1 MSNRLSASR
10 TGASFLLRLTSII
23 GLLGSGLGFGLSA
36 AERPERIIDLPQTW
50 DFRLDAG
57 KVGDSEHWERP
68 DLPADSWKPI
78 LVPSTWE
85 AQGHAYNGIAWYRT
99 TFDLPADSVGP
110 FWLELPA
117 IDETDTTFINGKK
130 VGATKNEFQKPRRYA
145 LDPAILI
152 RGGRNLVAVKV
163 EDYYGD
169 GGIYAG
175 KARIIEAGMAVSAVP
190 AAPTGPD
197 EVALPLVVARD
208 AAGLAKEW
216 PSGWRD
222 GGTADTRMRVAPCT
236 GPDGAPG
243 LQLDAWF
250 PNCSGEYVQ
259 RTLPAGADGPAL
271 ARDGRDYLAFSY
283 RSETEGELRLHLT
296 EAGFVWGRGDPKLQ
310 CAVVLLRKT
319 TEWTRVIV
327 PFSWF
332 VTTSSFGAD
341 ERLSN
346 LPACRTLSIGYTNN
360 ELRGPGKIE
369 LGGFAAGRFA
379 AAADRIDLGTPWRL
393 ARDPD
398 NQGSTAKWADAGSD
412 DAAWTWHAPGTP
424 TEHLRGDWEKYDG
437 VVWYRRT
444 VEIPESWRGRQIRLV
459 AGKIN
464 DFKDQA
470 MLFLD
475 GKPIAETTEKD
486 KRLGAVLEAGQ
497 LLPGRH
503 VLAIRYVDGWGPTA
517 VLGNLELSADLCAVA
532 LQQAGG
538 KPVKAVGAAMPATV
552 GTRWS
557 VQATLPPAIAAKAAR
572 MTMVVRDQFHR
583 VLADQPVVVT
593 AGVGRIDLDDAG
605 SRRLFWS
612 EALRLRV
619 LVEDAQRRPLAAMED
634 DEIKLDMSARDSL
647 NLPAK
652 PEHYVD
658 TAYGR
663 LKVVDEIDAAV
674 DPAKGPH
681 PYKEGGIRRSWVG
694 RRAYDSWVDGVRV
707 QAWNGASFREATN
720 NEWFGY
726 RIGRQGLRLH
736 RPYVLRVTY
745 PEDKPRYMIMNI
757 QAGRNHQGTGF
768 NGGLGAENPFAPYP
782 QTGRYEHY
790 DHIVVPD
797 ERTYGGGATGEDG
810 ARIADGRNGFWVFF
824 FDIGRCYAPGYQSA
838 GPAVARLQLLEL
850 PDEAL
855 AGPAIRYPDGQT
867 HRILMAD
874 WEREPES
881 PAADLVAQARF
892 MGLNA
897 IAPAFL
903 KWGRLAYWKTGLGQ
917 LQQTTTTWNDVRAE
931 RPADEVP
938 IYDRYLDATRGSG
951 LTLIPRLEVGGS
963 EDIPEAQRAIGAN
976 GGKAGPNR
984 FHSWCSDLTQP
995 AILEEWKAILNEV
1008 ITTRITNNPQL
1019 GGVLWRIRSDRLPI
1033 SYGLPAVQRFIAETG
1048 QKPDKAPANDKE
1060 AAIFATSEPIK
1071 AKYEAWWHKVRLDFQ
1086 RTLVEIMH
1094 ASRPDLRLWYYNW
1107 DPDGWH
1113 LGAMKNTPEDWVDYY
1128 SKNQSGRYYD
1138 KVCASKRALTAA
1150 DLLRLLKEGAAEGNY
1165 GRRPHHEMRMDLYR
1179 KEAGIAV
1186 MLPIWDWF
1194 LLDQP
1199 EYMRAYDTE
1208 AGSTFSVQCHYEE
1221 KGRWNVQGDNYE
1233 SSEVTPGGPDFA
1245 MAHEVMACFHA
1256 DPTTLSFT
1264 TYTFGRGFVDRHRRF
1279 AQEYLALPAVRGT
1292 EVAATEDADVKV
1304 RVHPGMPGT
1313 SYLAIIH
1320 RGFAAKPGLRVA
1332 VPGAWEGTV
1341 QVTDARGQAVP
1352 ATVEGGALVLHLDL
1366 GAMEL
1371 RSFRISAA
1379 R

>member
-1 MSNRLSASR
+1 MTARFRTVSAI
-10 TGASFLLRLTSII
+10 ACALLAGTIA
-23 GLLGSGLGFGLSA
+23 A
-36 AERPERIIDLPQTW
+36 AERPERIIDLPRTW
-50 DFRLDAG
+50 EFRLDAG
-57 KVGDSEHWERP
+57 KVGDTENWARP
-68 DLPADSWKPI
+68 DLPAEGWKPI

-85 AQGHAYNGIAWYRT
+85 AQGYNYNGIAWYRT
-99 TFDLPADSVGP
+99 AFDLPADATGP

-117 IDETDTTFINGKK
+117 IDETDTTFINGRK
-130 VGATKNEFQKPRRYA
+130 VGATKNEFQKTRSYA
-145 LDPAILI
+145 IDPALLV
-152 RGGRNLVAVKV
+152 RGGRNVVVVKV

-175 KARIIEAGMAVSAVP
+175 TARIVEPGMAVAAP
-190 AAPTGPD
+190 AATPTGPD

-216 PSGWRD
+216 PAGWRD
-222 GGTADTRMRVAPCT
+222 GGTADTRMRVAPCA
-236 GPDGAPG
+236 GPDGAAG

-259 RTLPAGADGPAL
+259 RTLPAGSDGPAL

-296 EAGFVWGRGDPKLQ
+296 EAGFTWGRGDPKKQ
-310 CAVVLLRKT
+310 CAVVMLRKT
-319 TEWTRVIV
+319 TEWTRVVV

-332 VTTSSFGAD
+332 MTITPFGAD
-341 ERLSN
+341 ERLAN
-346 LPACRTLSIGYTNN
+346 LPACRTLSIGYCNN

-369 LGGFAAGRFA
+369 LAAFAAGRFA
-379 AAADRIDLGTPWRL
+379 AAGERIDLATPWRL
-393 ARDPD
+393 ARDPED
-398 NQGSTAKWADAGSD
+398 KGLAARWAEAGFD
-412 DAAWTWHAPGTP
+412 DAAWTWNAPGTP
-424 TEHLRGDWEKYDG
+424 AEHLRGEWEKYDG
-437 VVWYRRT
+437 VIWYRRQ
-444 VEIPESWRGRQIRLV
+444 VEIPEAWRGRQIRLQ
-459 AGKIN
+459 AGAIN

-470 MLFLD
+470 TLYLD
-475 GKPIAETTEKD
+475 GRPIATTSEKD
-486 KRLGAVLEAGQ
+486 KRLGAVLEAGRLQ
-497 LLPGRH
+497 PGIH
-503 VLAIRYVDGWGPTA
+503 QLAIRYADGWGPAA
-517 VLGNLELSADLCAVA
+517 VPGVIGIGPDLCAVS
-532 LQQAGG
+532 LQQAGRD
-538 KPVKAVGAAMPATV
+538 PVKAVGAAMPATV
-552 GTRWS
+552 GARWS
-557 VQATLPPAIAAKAAR
+557 VVASLPPAIAARAAR
-572 MTMVVRDQFHR
+572 MTVLVRDQFHR
-583 VLADQPVVVT
+583 VLAEQPVTVT
-593 AGVGRIDLDDAG
+593 AGTARIDLDDAG
-605 SRRLFWS
+605 SRRLFWGES
-612 EALRLRV
+612 LRLRV
-619 LVEDAQRRPLAAMED
+619 LVEDAQQRPLAAMED
-634 DEIKLDMSARDSL
+634 DEIDFDMAQREKNSL
-647 NLPAK
+647 AALP
-652 PEHYVD
+652 ERFVD

-674 DPAKGPH
+674 DPAKDPH

-707 QAWNGASFREATN
+707 QTWNGASFREATN

-745 PEDKPRYMIMNI
+745 PEDRPRYMIMNI

-768 NGGLGAENPFAPYP
+768 NGGLGAGNPFAPYP
-782 QTGRYEHY
+782 QSGRYEHY

-797 ERTYGGGATGEDG
+797 ERTYGGGASGEDG

-824 FDIGRCYAPGYQSA
+824 FDIGRCYAPGYQGA

-855 AGPAIRYPDGQT
+855 AGPAIRHPEGQPR
-867 HRILMAD
+867 RILMAD

-892 MGLNA
+892 IGLNA
-897 IAPAFL
+897 IAPPML
-903 KWGRLAYWKTGLGQ
+903 KWGRLAYWKTGLGK
-917 LQQTTTTWNDVRAE
+917 LQQTTTTWNDVRAV

-938 IYDRYLDATRGSG
+938 IYDRYLAATRGTG
-951 LTLIPRLEVGGS
+951 LALIPRLEVGGS
-963 EDIPEAQRAIGAN
+963 EDIPEDQRAIGAN

-995 AILEEWKAILNEV
+995 AILDEWKTILNEV
-1008 ITTRITNNPQL
+1008 ITSRIGENPQL

-1033 SYGLPAVQRFIAETG
+1033 SYGLPAVRRFIAETG
-1048 QKPDKAPANDKE
+1048 QKPDQAPTSDKE
-1060 AAIFATSEPIK
+1060 AAAFATSEPVK
-1071 AKYEAWWHKVRLDFQ
+1071 AAYEAWWHAVRRDFH
-1086 RTLVEIMH
+1086 RTLAQTMRAV
-1094 ASRPDLRLWYYNW
+1094 RPDLRLWYYNW

-1138 KVCASKRALTAA
+1138 KVCASKRALTAQ
-1150 DLLRLLKEGAAEGNY
+1150 DLLRLLAAGAAEGRY
-1165 GRRPHHEMRMDLYR
+1165 GGRPHHEMRMDLYR
-1179 KEAGIAV
+1179 AEAGIAV

-1245 MAHEVMACFHA
+1245 MAHEVMACFHS

-1292 EVAATEDADVKV
+1292 EVAACGDADVKV
-1304 RVHPGMPGT
+1304 RIHPGTPGT
-1313 SYLAIIH
+1313 SYLAVVH
-1320 RGFAAKPGLRVA
+1320 RGFAAKPGVRLT
-1332 VPGAWEGTV
+1332 VPGTWPGTV
-1341 QVTDARGQAVP
+1341 QVTDARGAAVP
-1352 ATVEGGALVLHLDL
+1352 AAVEGGALVLTLDL

-1371 RSFRISAA
+1371 RSFRVSAA
-1379 R
+1379 P